1 MVGGF
6 VVRNLRQAI
15 RNTQQQT
22 TKTASDNASDA
33 SAAAARSW
41 KKKMD
46 LQEARAI
53 LNVEKQSD
61 LPQINER
68 FETLF
73 KRNDIAIGGS
83 FYLQSKIYNAKQR
96 LEEHILTSGGGSGGG
111 ESEMEPP
118 STGSAPNNRKPQ
130 KV

>member
-6 VVRNLRQAI
+6 VVRNLRQAL

-22 TKTASDNASDA
+22 SKTARDNAADA
-33 SAAAARSW
+33 QAAQEAARSSW

-46 LQEARAI
+46 LAEARAI

-96 LEEHILTSGGGSGGG
+96 LEEHILTSGGA

-118 STGSAPNNRKPQ
+118 VTGGPATPSRKPQ